1 MEFNTNSNFSLLD
14 LVKER
19 EPDTSNNI
27 DDKGAASVNQNA
39 NSELGDKGDIKD
51 EAKEE
56 IGEVT
61 SLLDL
66 VVPKSESTDTGNPN
80 EEKIDFKALYDLKV
94 KAGEFIEVEDADKLD
109 WSKKETYD
117 AIAKYHSSKD
127 KSNTSDKGVSANVA
141 QNPERKKVIQD
152 QKDFINELKSD
163 KYSQKDG
170 YSKLIKYDY
179 ITVKGLSED
188 EFNALFSG
196 LTDEQIVEKG
206 ELLKKTLTANAETII
221 KAQEKTEKDEAKAT
235 REAQEKA
242 KADRAEDV
250 AKYKLEVRKSAK
262 ELNVSEDYIDR
273 AIDMFDNGD
282 IHKLIE
288 KFVASSNLSPVQLVM
303 FIEEKMGET
312 NPNKKTIKIEELQL
326 N

>member
-1 MEFNTNSNFSLLD
+1 MDNFSLLD

-19 EPDTSNNI
+19 EPDATNNI
-27 DDKGAASVNQNA
+27 DGKGAPNDNENVNI
-39 NSELGDKGDIKD
+39 ELVGDKGDNSNEDKSDI
-51 EAKEE
+51 A
-56 IGEVT
+56 GVT

-66 VVPKSESTDTGNPN
+66 VVPKDKSTDAGASN
-80 EEKIDFKALYDLKV
+80 EEKINYKALYDLKV
-94 KAGEFIEVEDADKLD
+94 KAGEFIEVEDSDKLD

-127 KSNTSDKGVSANVA
+127 APDSSSKEVSASA
-141 QNPERKKVIQD
+141 TQNPERKKVIQD

-163 KYSQKDG
+163 KYTQKEG

-179 ITVKGLSED
+179 VSVKGLSED
-188 EFNALFSG
+188 EFNALFNG

-206 ELLKKTLTANAETII
+206 ELLKKTFTTNAETII
-221 KAQEKTEKDEAKAT
+221 KSQEKAEKDEAKAT

-242 KADRAEDV
+242 KVDRAEDV

-262 ELNVSEDYIDR
+262 ELNVSEEYIDKC
-273 AIDMFDNGD
+273 IDMFDNGD

-312 NPNKKTIKIEELQL
+312 KPSKKTIKIEELQL